1 MCVLGEREG
10 LILTGGEDGGREGVV
25 GDHGVRRDDKRG
37 DSVVL
42 SMPSPGPT
50 GGGLLVKAS
59 WGHPGTRSAR
69 RIKSASPC
77 MEPFVQQNPA

>member
-1 MCVLGEREG
+1 MCGEG
-10 LILTGGEDGGREGVV
+10 LILTGEEEGREGQ
-25 GDHGVRRDDKRG
+25 GRGLSGIMGYGDDKRG

-42 SMPSPGPT
+42 STPSPGPT
-50 GGGLLVKAS
+50 GGGLPAKAS

-69 RIKSASPC
+69 HIKSASPC

>member
-1 MCVLGEREG
+1 MCVGREG
-10 LILTGGEDGGREGVV
+10 LILTGEEDGGEEWGRMSGIM
-25 GDHGVRRDDKRG
+25 GYGDDKRG

-42 SMPSPGPT
+42 STPSPGPT
-50 GGGLLVKAS
+50 GGGLPAKAS

-69 RIKSASPC
+69 HIKSASPC